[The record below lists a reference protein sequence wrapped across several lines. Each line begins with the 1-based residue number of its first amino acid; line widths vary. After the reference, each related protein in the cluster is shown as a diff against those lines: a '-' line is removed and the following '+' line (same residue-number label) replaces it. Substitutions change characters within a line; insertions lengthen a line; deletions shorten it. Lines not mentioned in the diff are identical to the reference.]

1 MNNDSKTLLDEEV
14 SKAAGGNKPKSPDY
28 EEAYKAIYKHVNE
41 GGGIGSV
48 NRILLNFTLSDVERE
63 ELLNDAQMMID
74 ARKQ

>member
-41 GGGIGSV
+41 GDSINGV
-48 NRILLNFTLSDVERE
+48 RKVLLNYILSEEEKE
-63 ELLNDAQMMID
+63 ELLEKAQMMID